1 LPLLHL
7 SIGDVLREEMAIDGS
22 PYADIIRENMAAGR
36 VGPPEL
42 TVGLFRRRMEVA
54 ITKGIYAFVLD
65 GRSVV
70 CAASSLFPSSR
81 GASKTGD
88 GQMCQT

>member
-22 PYADIIRENMAAGR
+22 PYADVIRENMAAGR

-42 TVGLFRRRMEVA
+42 TVGLLRRRMEVA
-54 ITKGIYAFVLD
+54 ITIGICTFVLD
-65 GRSVV
+65 DMSVV
-70 CAASSLFPSSR
+70 
-81 GASKTGD
+81 
-88 GQMCQT
+88 